1 MNKLFD
7 LKETLKGIGI
17 ICLYYIFQLLFSM
30 PFIFLIKSHTISE
43 YTATLFVYILLPI
56 PFILIYLKD
65 LKKDFKQFKT
75 NYKKILL
82 TTLKY
87 WLVGIIIMII
97 SSIVIALFGISDN
110 INQEANINM
119 LKQAPIIEILCA
131 VIFGPILEEL
141 VFRRGLKNFT
151 SNKHVYAIT
160 TGLIFAF
167 IHIISSISNNSDIIM
182 LIYLIPYGALGIAF
196 GYAYKKTNN
205 IFGTITFHSIHN
217 LISLLE
223 ILLIGVIV

>member
-97 SSIVIALFGISDN
+97 SSIIIALSGISDN

>member
-97 SSIVIALFGISDN
+97 SSIIIALSGISDN
-110 INQEANINM
+110 TNQEANINM

>member
-1 MNKLFD
+1 MSKLFD
-7 LKETLKGIGI
+7 IKETLKGIGI

-65 LKKDFKQFKT
+65 LKNDFKDFKT

-87 WLVGIIIMII
+87 WLIGTIIMIV
-97 SSIVIALFGISDN
+97 SSILIALSGIGDN
-110 INQEANINM
+110 TNQEANINM
-119 LKQAPIIEILCA
+119 LDKAPIVEILCA
-131 VIFGPILEEL
+131 LVFGPILEEL

-182 LIYLIPYGALGIAF
+182 LIYLIPYGSLGIAF

>member
-1 MNKLFD
+1 MNNLFN

-17 ICLYYIFQLLFSM
+17 LCLYYILQLLFSM

-43 YTATLFVYILLPI
+43 YTATLFVYMLFPI

-65 LKKDFKQFKT
+65 LKKDLKDFKI

-82 TTLKY
+82 TSLKY
-87 WLVGIIIMII
+87 WLIGTIIMII
-97 SSIVIALFGISDN
+97 SSILISIIGIKEN

-119 LKQAPIIEILCA
+119 LKNAPIVEILCA
-131 VIFGPILEEL
+131 VIFGPIVEEL

-151 SNKHVYAIT
+151 SNKHIYAIT

-205 IFGTITFHSIHN
+205 IFGNIAIHSIHN
-217 LISLLE
+217 LISLIE
-223 ILLIGVIV
+223 ILIIGVIV

>member
-1 MNKLFD
+1 MNKLFN
-7 LKETLKGIGI
+7 LKEALKGIGI
-17 ICLYYIFQLLFSM
+17 ICLYYILQLLFSM

-56 PFILIYLKD
+56 PLIIIYLKD
-65 LKKDFKQFKT
+65 LKKDFQDLKK

-82 TTLKY
+82 TTFKY
-87 WLVGIIIMII
+87 WLIGTIVMIA
-97 SSIVIALFGISDN
+97 SSIVIALTGIKDN
-110 INQEANINM
+110 TNQEANINM
-119 LKQAPIIEILCA
+119 LKHAPLIELLCA
-131 VIFGPILEEL
+131 VLFGTILEEL

-151 SNKHVYAIT
+151 SNKHIYAIT
-160 TGLIFAF
+160 SGLIFAF

-205 IFGTITFHSIHN
+205 IFGTIIFHSIHN
-217 LISLLE
+217 LISLIE
-223 ILLIGVIV
+223 ILIIGVIV

>member
-97 SSIVIALFGISDN
+97 SSIVIALSGISDN
-110 INQEANINM
+110 TNQEANINM